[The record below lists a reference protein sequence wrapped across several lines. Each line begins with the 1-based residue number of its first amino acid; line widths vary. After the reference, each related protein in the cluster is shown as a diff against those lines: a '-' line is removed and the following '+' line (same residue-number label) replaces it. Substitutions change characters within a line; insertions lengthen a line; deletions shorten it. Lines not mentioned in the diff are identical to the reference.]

1 MAGDFDDVNS
11 PEFQEALNKAQ
22 REAKKREQAKEY
34 QPTAK
39 EKELM
44 LKLAQTSP
52 KMYRDAKVGAT
63 LLLRTGDEQE
73 KVAAQRYLDVMN
85 QIERENP
92 ALKKTLDNPP
102 KLSEAQQKKQDMEF
116 LNYYAKEF
124 PTEFKDMIKFLDF
137 YKNSPVAQ
145 YYVGLMKEV
154 QQNMAAPH
162 EQEHQDNSSSGT
174 SEPEKTDEGG
184 NREHPDGHY
193 DGNQGFIYLSDNME
207 HALKMG
213 PTVLKEYM
221 EQELGVEFPRDIIRH
236 NADGGEYIP
245 TRLLRKWFEENYLT
259 SEQTDKIYAL
269 VDDRAAFDAK
279 VREIN
284 DRDNYVAPTPQ
295 NEQSEEQT
303 VTQQTAEENG
313 DIAKLKQYAA
323 KGNMMTDPAIL
334 REMKEKDPEL
344 YSTLQR
350 TLREYL
356 NPSDNLTQDDMFNAI
371 SDIARG
377 CGLNQPGT
385 MGNIQTF
392 AQNVLN
398 AAYGIDNENNR
409 TAAEKQIEL
418 SQKENGDKVYKVSG
432 YGTSGT
438 IDDKGLRDGT
448 YTVHDQGNGKYSVTY
463 EAPGG
468 YYTVSRT
475 YRGVNFDNQDS
486 IPEIM
491 RTLATENHKCEFER
505 EKAQEAQ
512 KRQEDIEKMRELLRN
527 NPKKFEDVK
536 NAYKAA
542 MKDDAVKEQAAY
554 YLGII
559 DEVEKDEATKE
570 KVRQEKERSLKK
582 LEKEIKRLEK
592 QAKKMKEKGEK
603 AKAEQLEAQAK
614 EKRATLEQMRNDRA
628 KARATDGARTD
639 AAPHADRTATQTRAV
654 EQQILDARK
663 RGGNSMA

>member
-11 PEFQEALNKAQ
+11 PEFQEAMNKAR

-193 DGNQGFIYLSDNME
+193 DGNQGFIYISDNME

-221 EQELGVEFPRDIIRH
+221 EQGLGVEFPRDIIRH

-259 SEQTDKIYAL
+259 SEQIDKINAL

-295 NEQSEEQT
+295 NEQSAEQAAETEKPEAAPKGCSLKMENDSTAIWTVSGFEENADSPLKNGTYTFYKNEKGMYIQYISPD
-303 VTQQTAEENG
+303 VSESPKYGPMTAEEMAEHPIVKALEKEADAATN
-313 DIAKLKQYAA
+313 KQYQFKYWQPMTEDEKRAYDAEKADKEYAA
-323 KGNMMTDPAIL
+323 YISALKPEEI
-334 REMKEKDPEL
+334 EKEKAEL
-344 YSTLQR
+344 MQK
-350 TLREYL
+350 
-356 NPSDNLTQDDMFNAI
+356 A
-371 SDIARG
+371 
-377 CGLNQPGT
+377 
-385 MGNIQTF
+385 
-392 AQNVLN
+392 
-398 AAYGIDNENNR
+398 
-409 TAAEKQIEL
+409 KQ
-418 SQKENGDKVYKVSG
+418 GDKDAEHK
-432 YGTSGT
+432 
-438 IDDKGLRDGT
+438 
-448 YTVHDQGNGKYSVTY
+448 
-463 EAPGG
+463 
-468 YYTVSRT
+468 
-475 YRGVNFDNQDS
+475 
-486 IPEIM
+486 
-491 RTLATENHKCEFER
+491 LAVLEQEVQQQK
-505 EKAQEAQ
+505 KAQEAQ

-554 YLGII
+554 YLGVI

-570 KVRQEKERSLKK
+570 KVRQEKERAVKK

-628 KARATDGARTD
+628 KARATDGAKAEAT
-639 AAPHADRTATQTRAV
+639 PQADRAAGKTQAV
-654 EQQILDARK
+654 EQQILDAR
-663 RGGNSMA
+663 RRSGNSMA